1 MSGCVSGLKI
11 LLLSALLVGAGGLAW
26 AETNP
31 LAAWSHVRQ
40 PSNGRPQV
48 IGFYTA
54 GCLSGGE
61 ALPIKG
67 PGYQVMRIDR
77 NRYYGHPRLINFIK
91 QLGASAQQHGAKL
104 LIGDLSQPRGGPMS
118 YGHRSHQVG
127 LDADIWFQHL
137 EREQQLSSKKVLT
150 MPMRS
155 VVDKKRG
162 HLIAKRWSPIYTAL
176 LRETAQHPDVERVFV
191 NPVIKQAL
199 CRDPANHGWLSK
211 IRPWWGHDAHFH
223 VRLSCPPDSPQC
235 RSQNPPPAGTG
246 CDKYL
251 DQWVLDQISPPK
263 KRKSRA
269 KPKPMVLPAACQ
281 TVLRTSAKK

>member
-1 MSGCVSGLKI
+1 MPGCVSSLTVV
-11 LLLSALLVGAGGLAW
+11 LLSALIMGVAQADNAAW
-26 AETNP
+26 AQ
-31 LAAWSHVRQ
+31 VRQ
-40 PSNGRPQV
+40 PSKGPSEV

-54 GCLSGGE
+54 GCLSGGA
-61 ALPIKG
+61 ALPISG

-91 QLGASAQQHGAKL
+91 HLGASAQQQGAKL
-104 LIGDLSQPRGGPMS
+104 LIGDLSQPRGGPMN
-118 YGHRSHQVG
+118 YGHNSHQVG
-127 LDADIWFQHL
+127 LDADIWLQHL
-137 EREQQLSSKKVLT
+137 DNQQRLTPKKVLT

-162 HLIAKRWSPIYTAL
+162 RLIAERWSPIYTTL

-199 CRDPANHGWLSK
+199 CRDPINHAWLNK

-223 VRLSCPPDSPQC
+223 VRLACPPDSPQC
-235 RSQNPPPAGTG
+235 RAQDAPPRGSG

-263 KRKSRA
+263 KRKRSSRS
-269 KPKPMVLPAACQ
+269 KPRSLPSACQ
-281 TVLRTSAKK
+281 TVLRPF